1 VNYDLYTE
9 YSCKT
14 EIDVRKIVGN
24 IKDPYTE
31 LESIYSRI
39 LLLVPSV
46 IERVKEF
53 AKSGH
58 YKYGGGYKS
67 LVFDEK
73 GLNLYTRQLIRPS
86 LKELENLG
94 IYPPSIEVEKLP
106 CFSVFLQIH
115 FTLATPCYIGDNET
129 YYLHECSQLKEKV
142 FKVPMLSPSSWKGLF
157 RSVALQL
164 AVEEDNSKIV
174 DRLFGSSV
182 EDVIETGER
191 GQGRLR
197 FYPTFFDTI
206 GLDVINPHSRR
217 TKSGTVPIL
226 EEIVVPNSR
235 GIFTLVYIPID
246 LLITEKGRAQIKTEI
261 SEDLRFLYKL
271 LKEVLHTYGFSAKS
285 SRGFGIARSKYV
297 RNNKHKDLPGGFIEM
312 SGVPVFKEE
321 NQDKIKENT
330 FYYINQVKRIIEK
343 IAHKLSELSG

>member
-142 FKVPMLSPSSWKGLF
+142 FKVPMLGDKVVYAFTPLSLIPSAWMSLIPIAVEQNQELFPFLRKLLSRILEGYLPWFISPS
-157 RSVALQL
+157 
-164 AVEEDNSKIV
+164 I
-174 DRLFGSSV
+174 SS
-182 EDVIETGER
+182 
-191 GQGRLR
+191 
-197 FYPTFFDTI
+197 
-206 GLDVINPHSRR
+206 
-217 TKSGTVPIL
+217 
-226 EEIVVPNSR
+226 
-235 GIFTLVYIPID
+235 
-246 LLITEKGRAQIKTEI
+246 
-261 SEDLRFLYKL
+261 
-271 LKEVLHTYGFSAKS
+271 
-285 SRGFGIARSKYV
+285 
-297 RNNKHKDLPGGFIEM
+297 
-312 SGVPVFKEE
+312 
-321 NQDKIKENT
+321 
-330 FYYINQVKRIIEK
+330 
-343 IAHKLSELSG
+343 